1 MTRPPDRPNPLD
13 DEAEATRGP
22 SVSGLE
28 WYYAGFFQRDT
39 RLKRKSQTRMHGF
52 DFAESMSG

>member
-1 MTRPPDRPNPLD
+1 MTRPLNRPNPLD
-13 DEAEATRGP
+13 HEEEATGEP
-22 SVSGLE
+22 SVAGLE
-28 WYYAGFFQRDT
+28 WYCAGFFQRDT